1 MLVKYRKAEIAPRG
15 HRRGPIRTGNH
26 IERGKLVEM
35 PEPPRIR
42 AGLKQ
47 IGAYL
52 DRETVEKVAIL
63 RARLG
68 LDNSKLI
75 KQAPP
80 PRPVKPPKPQPPKP
94 PAPPPPPPMVE
105 EALAL
110 IERLQ
115 LPPTPEEGE
124 TNELARRTWELL
136 LHDLR
141 VTTKSPLGH
150 RKSDIGGRG
159 KRITGA
165 LRKVSRHC
173 FGNYAHWRETQKSPG

>member
-1 MLVKYRKAEIAPRG
+1 VHLAHSSSKRSAAVIGKGTM
-15 HRRGPIRTGNH
+15 RTGNH

-35 PEPPRIR
+35 PEPQRTR
-42 AGLKQ
+42 AGQ
-47 IGAYL
+47 HISVYL

-75 KQAPP
+75 KPAPP
-80 PRPVKPPKPQPPKP
+80 PWPAKPPKPQPPKP

-110 IERLQ
+110 IERL
-115 LPPTPEEGE
+115 PPSPMPEERE
-124 TNELARRTWELL
+124 MDELARLTWELL

-141 VTTKSPLGH
+141 VTIPSPP
-150 RKSDIGGRG
+150 DISG
-159 KRITGA
+159 RITGA
-165 LRKVSRHC
+165 LREVIRHC
-173 FGNYAHWRETQKSPG
+173 FGNYAHWRKSTE